1 MYSPK
6 ISESLIPQIYRAAKA
21 EKIAMTKW
29 VNRVLEEALAKI
41 CTPSTYPSE
50 EESARKAM
58 AKRREERHRN
68 DSWPGAK

>member
-1 MYSPK
+1 
-6 ISESLIPQIYRAAKA
+6 
-21 EKIAMTKW
+21 MTKW

-50 EESARKAM
+50 DEAVRKAKE
-58 AKRREERHRN
+58 KRSEERHKN